1 MKVSL
6 RRILLAIAFLT
17 ALSGATQL
25 LAPALVLRL
34 VGGPSGTEA
43 RFFFAILGMF
53 MVLFGGLALQ
63 ALRAS
68 ASIQPLP
75 IRWAALQKLG
85 AAGAVGI
92 GVARGVF
99 GPVAVLVAAFDL
111 LTGILFLVHL
121 RHLSRSRR

>member
-6 RRILLAIAFLT
+6 RRLLLVIAGLT
-17 ALSGATQL
+17 VLSGAIQL

-34 VGGPSGTEA
+34 VGGPGGAEP
-43 RFFFAILGMF
+43 RFLFAILGMF

-68 ASIQPLP
+68 ATLQALP

-85 AAGAVGI
+85 AAGAVGL
-92 GVARGVF
+92 GVAKGVF
-99 GPVAVLVAAFDL
+99 GPVASLVAAFDL

-121 RHLSRSRR
+121 RRLSRGRR

>member
-6 RRILLAIAFLT
+6 RRLLLAIAGLT

-34 VGGPSGTEA
+34 VGGPAGPEA
-43 RFFFAILGMF
+43 RFLFAILGMF

-68 ASIQPLP
+68 ATVQPLP

-85 AAGAVGI
+85 AAGAVGL
-92 GVARGVF
+92 GVVKGVF
-99 GPVAVLVAAFDL
+99 GPVATLVAAFDL
-111 LTGILFLVHL
+111 LTGILFLVYL
-121 RHLSRSRR
+121 NRLSRGRR